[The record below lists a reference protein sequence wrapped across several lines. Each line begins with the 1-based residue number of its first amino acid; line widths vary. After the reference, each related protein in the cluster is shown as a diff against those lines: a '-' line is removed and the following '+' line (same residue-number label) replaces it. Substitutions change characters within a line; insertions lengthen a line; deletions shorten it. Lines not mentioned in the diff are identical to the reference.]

1 MNYVDPNY
9 EPPLFGRPADVPVP
23 PGGPVKLVDALTRAE
38 RKIFAYDWASLLYPS
53 VEVKFTEAGGATVK
67 TVEPQPFQ
75 HLEPQI
81 LQHTRPDLYHRDLA
95 EFRAVVID
103 TLQVEVVE
111 LRNEI
116 AALKMDRDAKMDLAR
131 GLGAIIKNEPPTKG
145 DVLARAI
152 RADTPHNAYGR

>member
-9 EPPLFGRPADVPVP
+9 EPPLFGSPADAPAP
-23 PGGPVKLVDALTRAE
+23 AGGPVELVDALTRAE
-38 RKIFAYDWASLLYPS
+38 RKIAEHDWAGLLHS
-53 VEVKFTEAGGATVK
+53 RGEVKFMEPGGAAVK
-67 TVEPQPFQ
+67 TVEPQRFQ
-75 HLEPQI
+75 YFEPQV
-81 LQHTRPDLYHRDLA
+81 LQYTRPDLYHRDLA
-95 EFRAVVID
+95 EFRAGVID
-103 TLQVEVVE
+103 TLQVEIVE

-131 GLGAIIKNEPPTKG
+131 GLGAVIKNEPTKG